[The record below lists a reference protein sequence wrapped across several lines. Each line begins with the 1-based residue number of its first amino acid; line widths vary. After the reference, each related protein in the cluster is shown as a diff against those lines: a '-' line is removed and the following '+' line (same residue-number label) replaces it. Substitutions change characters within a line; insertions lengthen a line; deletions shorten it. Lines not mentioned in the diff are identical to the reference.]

1 MKTAHPKIEI
11 IKQEYGLEG
20 IYKMIERAGRT
31 CYKSEDKIT
40 ESSARE
46 FVERMISSGHN
57 AMLEHGTVYLKII
70 YMSQSDDPK
79 YSEST
84 DRINSYKRNKYSVV
98 NEKTDCSITTAY
110 ITTNYRVLVENG
122 WLEDLQYLCEP
133 TEMHERR
140 ITVRFITD
148 IGITREFNRHRVNSI
163 AEESTRFCNYSK
175 DKFDNGITIAL
186 NNDITQEKFDVLM
199 REWEGSEDK
208 VFIDMCRLISAGQ
221 TKKWAPEDF
230 WLFSCL
236 ASQFAYLNE
245 LKLGWKPQQ
254 ARRSLNLSTKSELV
268 HTAFA
273 KDWKHFFELR
283 DCDKAHP
290 DAHNLAH
297 KLNIRLNG

>member
-175 DKFDNGITIAL
+175 SP
-186 NNDITQEKFDVLM
+186 
-199 REWEGSEDK
+199 RRCSCCGSSK
-208 VFIDMCRLISAGQ
+208 GRSSTGAAGAQ
-221 TKKWAPEDF
+221 SPSGSSSPAGSPGVW
-230 WLFSCL
+230 
-236 ASQFAYLNE
+236 
-245 LKLGWKPQQ
+245 G
-254 ARRSLNLSTKSELV
+254 
-268 HTAFA
+268 
-273 KDWKHFFELR
+273 LR
-283 DCDKAHP
+283 
-290 DAHNLAH
+290 
-297 KLNIRLNG
+297 